1 MKAQNYMR
9 IFSIFCSLVLIL
21 IICIGCKSKDERK
34 PVSEPGKKIP
44 LMVQGIG
51 QDMYYVYD
59 ETGNKKI
66 DFKKT
71 NSAIG
76 LTPGTYTIILNGVS
90 KHVTIQKGEVPVVE
104 TGILS
109 VIGSGQDLFYV
120 FDSSGKKKYGFRKT
134 NGKIEMFP
142 GSYMIFLNNVGRA
155 VTVQAGEEAVLDT
168 GILTVKGPEK
178 ELYYVYDSTGRKRLD
193 FRMTGREIELF
204 PDDYIIMIDQ
214 NKATGEV
221 RANEKTTV
229 SLQNKTGV

>member
-1 MKAQNYMR
+1 MKAQNYIR
-9 IFSIFCSLVLIL
+9 VLSIFCSLMLFL
-21 IICIGCKSKDERK
+21 FICPGCKPKEETK
-34 PVSEPGKKIP
+34 PVSKPGKKVP

-76 LTPGTYTIILNGVS
+76 LAPGTYTVILNGVS

-109 VIGSGQDLFYV
+109 VSGSGQDLFYV
-120 FDSSGKKKYGFRKT
+120 FDSAGQKKYDFRKT

-142 GSYMIFLNNVGRA
+142 GSYMVFLNNVGRA
-155 VTVQAGEEAVLDT
+155 VTVQTAEEAVLDT

-178 ELYYVYDSTGRKRLD
+178 HLYYVYDSTGKKRLD

-214 NKATGEV
+214 EKTTGEV

-229 SLQNKTGV
+229 SLQNQTGV